1 MSIHMKKQLHFIF
14 GISVFFACVCIHTNV
29 TSANLETSATRKQM
43 LDEVKKSQ
51 ESSLLPHVVFKDSS
65 SNELSRGDLGSI
77 AKNVIDEHIANNPIK
92 KNQEKVAPIEG
103 VEPTTT
109 SNTGEVT
116 RFRQPWQLETAN
128 QTIDILFENMELSNF
143 ISYIGK
149 QFGLTF
155 ILDDMI
161 QPLPTDSGPGKGSV
175 MGSKITFSSY
185 KSLNKKQAWDLFVQF
200 LDIVGLAAIAIDE
213 TTYRITTSNPNS
225 PRAAQRSPLPT
236 YFNIEMSE
244 LPDNDSLIRY
254 VYFVENASPEIIS
267 SVVESLRSSI
277 SGKVILVPEIKALVI
292 TDKARSIRQIL
303 TIVYELD
310 RVSSPETVT
319 IIKLQHA
326 DAVTVADLYN
336 KGLMPDRSQDLNARL
351 MGARK
356 ASTVSYFPEGT
367 RVIAEPRTNSLI
379 LLGQSQAI
387 KKIEDFIVHQIDKQV
402 TLPFTPLHT
411 YDLKYTDATAVAAI
425 INDVVKF
432 QGGSSAGADAA
443 KYGGVRDGEKY
454 FKNVTVVPEKSG
466 NRLVISGSYEDFEKI
481 KELIERLDI
490 EQPQVAL
497 KIFIYS
503 IETNDLR
510 GFGVQLRNM
519 KPNLDGILGKTVNFQ
534 TSGLTTQGIIENP
547 YTTNATSPVPS
558 GGQRLLGNL
567 INLVSGVGAAGS
579 TLVTLGCDAFGVW
592 GMLKML
598 QSYSNVSLITNP
610 FIVTTNRYPATIATG
625 EIRRVVTATTQTS
638 GNPAVP
644 TYGDLTAQLQVKVTP
659 QISYEEL
666 ITLSINVVVDT
677 FTDTATNLATAGNRT
692 TRVINSSVIV
702 KNNEMIAL
710 GGILKD
716 TVSENESHTPL
727 LHKIPILGWLFR
739 DKAKAISKT
748 FLLVLVTPELIP
760 MRSES
765 REDSFTT
772 RTVRNIKTLLRDDN
786 NTNNSR
792 DPIDRWFFKSGQKQ
806 RGMHSTFLP
815 NQRYDEPET
824 EKKEGTD
831 LGESIQDMVI
841 VEQPEYKTT
850 DQYTKSK

>member
-1 MSIHMKKQLHFIF
+1 MSIHMNKQLHFIF
-14 GISVFFACVCIHTNV
+14 GISIIFACVCIHTHV
-29 TSANLETSATRKQM
+29 TSVSLETSATRKQM

-51 ESSLLPHVVFKDSS
+51 ESPLLPQVVFKDGG
-65 SNELSRGDLGSI
+65 SNEFSSGDLGSI
-77 AKNVIDEHIANNPIK
+77 AKKVIDEHVARNTIK
-92 KNQEKVAPIEG
+92 KPQEEVAPIEG
-103 VEPTTT
+103 MEPTTT
-109 SNTGEVT
+109 SSTGEVT

-155 ILDDMI
+155 ILNDAI
-161 QPLPTDSGPGKGSV
+161 QPLPADTKGSV
-175 MGSKITFSSY
+175 MGSRITFTSY
-185 KSLNKKQAWDLFVQF
+185 KSLNKKQAWDLFIQF
-200 LDIVGLAAIAIDE
+200 LDIAGLAAVAIDE
-213 TTYRITTSNPNS
+213 TTYRITTSDPKS
-225 PRAAQRSPLPT
+225 PRAAQRNPLPT
-236 YFNIEMSE
+236 YFNVELSE

-267 SVVESLRSSI
+267 SVVVNLCSSI
-277 SGKVILVPEIKALVI
+277 AGAVILVPEIKALVI

-310 RVSSPETVT
+310 RVSSPETVA
-319 IIKLQHA
+319 IIKLKHA
-326 DAVTVADLYN
+326 DAVTIADLYN
-336 KGLMPDRSQDLNARL
+336 KSLMPDRPQDLNARL

-356 ASTVSYFPEGT
+356 TSTVSYFPEGT

-402 TLPFTPLHT
+402 TLPSTPLHT
-411 YDLKYTDATAVAAI
+411 YELKYTDATAVAAI

-432 QGGSSAGADAA
+432 QGNSSAGADAA

-454 FKNVTVVPEKSG
+454 FKNVTVIAEKSG

-481 KELIERLDI
+481 KELIERIDI

-503 IETNDLR
+503 IETTDIR
-510 GFGVQLRNM
+510 GLGCQLRNM
-519 KPNLDGILGKTVNFQ
+519 KPALDGVLGKTVNFQ
-534 TSGLTTQGIIENP
+534 TSGMTTQGVIENP
-547 YTTNATSPVPS
+547 YETISTTPVPS

-567 INLVSGVGAAGS
+567 INLVSGVGSAGN

-592 GMLKML
+592 GMLRML

-625 EIRRVVTATTQTS
+625 EIRRVVTAYTQTS

-644 TYGDLTAQLQVKVTP
+644 TYDDLTAQIQVKVTP

-666 ITLSINVVVDT
+666 VTLSINVVIDT
-677 FTDTATNLATAGNRT
+677 FTGSSANTATAGNRT
-692 TRVINSSVIV
+692 TRVINSSVIT

-716 TVSENESHTPL
+716 STSESETHTPL

-739 DKAKAISKT
+739 NKNKEISKT
-748 FLLVLVTPELIP
+748 FLLVLITPELVP
-760 MRSES
+760 MRSEG
-765 REDSFTT
+765 REDSFTS
-772 RTVRNIKTLLRDDN
+772 RTVRHIKTLLNDEGGP
-786 NTNNSR
+786 SR
-792 DPIDRWFFKSGQKQ
+792 DPIDRWFFKSGKKQ
-806 RGMHSTFLP
+806 RGLHQAMLLTQDH
-815 NQRYDEPET
+815 DEPET
-824 EKKEGTD
+824 EKKENND
-831 LGESIQDMVI
+831 LGESIQDMV
-841 VEQPEYKTT
+841 VLEKPEYKTT
-850 DQYTKSK
+850 DQDTKSK

>member
-14 GISVFFACVCIHTNV
+14 GISIFFACVCIHTHV
-29 TSANLETSATRKQM
+29 TSASLEMSATRKQM

-51 ESSLLPHVVFKDSS
+51 ASPLLPQVVFKDSS
-65 SNELSRGDLGSI
+65 NNELSSGDLGSI
-77 AKNVIDEHIANNPIK
+77 AKNIIDEHIAHNPIK
-92 KNQEKVAPIEG
+92 KNQNKVAPIEG
-103 VEPTTT
+103 VEPAIT

-116 RFRQPWQLETAN
+116 IFRQPWQLETAS

-161 QPLPTDSGPGKGSV
+161 QPLPADSGPGKGSV

-200 LDIVGLAAIAIDE
+200 LDIAGLAAIAIDE
-213 TTYRITTSNPNS
+213 TTYRIATSNPNS

-267 SVVESLRSSI
+267 SVVDSLSSPI
-277 SGKVILVPEIKALVI
+277 SRKVILVPEIKALVI

-319 IIKLQHA
+319 IIKLHHA

-336 KGLMPDRSQDLNARL
+336 KGLMPDKSQDLNARL

-356 ASTVSYFPEGT
+356 VSTVSYFPEGT
-367 RVIAEPRTNSLI
+367 RVIADPRTNSLI

-402 TLPFTPLHT
+402 TLPSTPLHT
-411 YDLKYTDATAVAAI
+411 YELKYTDAVAVAGI
-425 INDVVKF
+425 ITEVVKF
-432 QGGSSAGADAA
+432 QGGSSSGGADAV

-454 FKNVTVVPEKSG
+454 FKNVTVIPEKSG

-481 KELIERLDI
+481 KELIERIDI

-503 IETNDLR
+503 IETEDAR

-519 KPNLDGILGKTVNFQ
+519 KPALDGTLSKNVNFQ
-534 TSGLTTQGIIENP
+534 TSGMTTQGVIENP
-547 YTTNATSPVPS
+547 YSTTSTTPEPS
-558 GGQRLLGNL
+558 GGARLLGNL
-567 INLVSGVGAAGS
+567 INLVSGIGTAGN
-579 TLVTLGCDAFGVW
+579 TLVTLGCDVFGVW
-592 GMLKML
+592 GMLRML

-610 FIVTTNRYPATIATG
+610 FIVTTNRYPATISTG
-625 EIRRVVTATTQTS
+625 ETRRVVTAYTQTS

-644 TYGDLTAQLQVKVTP
+644 TYGDLTAQIQVKVTP

-666 ITLSINVVVDT
+666 ITLSINVVIDT
-677 FTDTATNLATAGNRT
+677 FNDNATNTATAGNRT
-692 TRVINSSVIV
+692 TRVINSSVIT

-716 TVSENESHTPL
+716 SVSESETHTPL

-739 DKAKAISKT
+739 NKNKAITKT

-760 MRSES
+760 MRSEN
-765 REDSFTT
+765 REDSFTN
-772 RTVRNIKTLLRDDN
+772 RTVRHIKTLLNDEGGP
-786 NTNNSR
+786 SR
-792 DPIDRWFFKSGQKQ
+792 DPIDRWFFKSGKKQ
-806 RGMHSTFLP
+806 RGLHQDMLP
-815 NQRYDEPET
+815 TQGYDEPET
-824 EKKEGTD
+824 EKRENND

-850 DQYTKSK
+850 DQDTKSK